1 MASEDDLVTFVK
13 VAKSKTWR
21 DATQNE
27 METIE
32 KNKTR
37 ESSYL
42 STRIKPIGFKWIF
55 KTKLKENGEID
66 KFKARLVAKGYTQ

>member
-1 MASEDDLVTFVK
+1 
-13 VAKSKTWR
+13 
-21 DATQNE
+21 